1 MFPRIVVA
9 TDRSQESDELIG
21 CVQGLR
27 ALGTES
33 AVLVYCVPLPEAPGL
48 ARSVADFLG
57 PALEKQR
64 ELLRR
69 AGIEADVRI
78 AVGRPAV
85 EIQRLATEA
94 GADAVVLDAEPES
107 LLGGALLHS
116 LAASL
121 IRGATLPLL
130 IVRFEACGQ
139 GCDVCYRGFPCTPLE
154 HVLFPTDFSDHAER
168 AFACVEQAVE
178 AGVRRVTLL
187 HVQDRAKI
195 ARHLEDRLEEF
206 NRIDRGRLERL
217 EAHLLAKGATDVRI
231 EIPYGY
237 PAQEILHRCR
247 SEDVSLVVM
256 GTQGRGFFGEI
267 FLGSVSHKVARA
279 APVSV
284 LLVPGARPA
293 GA

>member
-1 MFPRIVVA
+1 MFSKVIVA
-9 TDRSQESDELIG
+9 TDRSEESDELIG

-64 ELLRR
+64 DLLQR
-69 AGIEADVRI
+69 AGIEAAVRV

-85 EIQRLATEA
+85 EIQQVAAEVE
-94 GADAVVLDAEPES
+94 ADAVVLDAEPES
-107 LLGGALLHS
+107 LLGGALFHS

-130 IVRFEACGQ
+130 IVRFEACGE

-178 AGVRRVTLL
+178 SGVRRVTLL

-206 NRIDRGRLERL
+206 NEIDQGRLERL
-217 EAHLLAKGATDVRI
+217 REHLVAKGATDVRI
-231 EIPYGY
+231 EIPYGS
-237 PAQEILHRCR
+237 PTQEILRRCAP
-247 SEDVSLVVM
+247 ED
-256 GTQGRGFFGEI
+256 
-267 FLGSVSHKVARA
+267 
-279 APVSV
+279 
-284 LLVPGARPA
+284 
-293 GA
+293 

>member
-64 ELLRR
+64 ELLQR

-78 AVGRPAV
+78 AVGRPAL
-85 EIQRLATEA
+85 EIQRVATDV

-107 LLGGALLHS
+107 LLGGALFHS

-121 IRGATLPLL
+121 VRGATLPLL
-130 IVRFEACGQ
+130 IVRFEACGE
-139 GCDVCYRGFPCTPLE
+139 GCDLCYRGFPCTPLG
-154 HVLFPTDFSDHAER
+154 HVLFPTDFSDNAER
-168 AFACVEQAVE
+168 AFAYVEQAVE

-195 ARHLEDRLEEF
+195 ARHLKERLEEF
-206 NRIDRGRLERL
+206 NEIDEGRLRRL
-217 EAHLLAKGATDVRI
+217 KEPLLAKGATDVRI
-231 EIPYGY
+231 EIPYGH
-237 PAQEILHRCR
+237 PTQEILRRCAPG
-247 SEDVSLVVM
+247 DVSLVVM
-256 GTQGRGFFGEI
+256 GTQGRGFIREV
-267 FLGSVSHKVARA
+267 FLGSVSHNVARQ

-284 LLVPGARPA
+284 LLVPAARPA
-293 GA
+293 DV